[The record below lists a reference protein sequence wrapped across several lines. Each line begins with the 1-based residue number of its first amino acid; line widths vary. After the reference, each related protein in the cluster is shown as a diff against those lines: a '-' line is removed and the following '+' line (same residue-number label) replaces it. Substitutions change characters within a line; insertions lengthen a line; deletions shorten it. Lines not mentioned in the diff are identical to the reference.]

1 MNLKEAILKDINN
14 REKKKVDF
22 NDALIIGSV
31 KWLVDND
38 TIRR

>member
-1 MNLKEAILKDINN
+1 MDLKEAILNDIINL
-14 REKKKVDF
+14 EKKKVDF

>member
-1 MNLKEAILKDINN
+1 MDLKEAILKDINN

-22 NDALIIGSV
+22 NDALIFGSV